1 MTDMALP
8 NIATCLLATG
18 LCGVMLVAML
28 EKLVPI
34 VPSVGLYLFF
44 GLTADSDFSAVVPL
58 VVISAMGS
66 LAGSLFWYYLACL
79 SGTHPGLRPLSTWL
93 RRLPAAQKTSSW
105 YAASMT
111 RMALV
116 QLVPAARVYSGL
128 ASAVVSI
135 GAVRFAVA
143 TFIGCLIWNGV
154 LISAGWMVRH
164 F

>member
-34 VPSVGLYLFF
+34 VSSVGLYLFF
-44 GLTADSDFSAVVPL
+44 GLTAGSEFSAVVPL

-79 SGTHPGLRPLSTWL
+79 SGTHPGLRPLSVWL
-93 RRLPAAQKTSSW
+93 RL
-105 YAASMT
+105 
-111 RMALV
+111 
-116 QLVPAARVYSGL
+116 
-128 ASAVVSI
+128 
-135 GAVRFAVA
+135 
-143 TFIGCLIWNGV
+143 
-154 LISAGWMVRH
+154 RH